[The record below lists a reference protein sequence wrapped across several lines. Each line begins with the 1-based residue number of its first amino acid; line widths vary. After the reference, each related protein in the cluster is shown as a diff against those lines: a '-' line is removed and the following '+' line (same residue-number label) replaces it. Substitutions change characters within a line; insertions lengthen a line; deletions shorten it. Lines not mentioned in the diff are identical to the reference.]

1 VETLLDSAHA
11 FDLRHVVA
19 GREGEEEEEEDA
31 HSRARGRL
39 HDWGTYSSQ
48 GVMATLDGAAEEHIL
63 KSSEKKVVKSKKNR
77 TSWRLEMELMHKFSK
92 VVSIVTFL
100 EQIY

>member
-1 VETLLDSAHA
+1 
-11 FDLRHVVA
+11 
-19 GREGEEEEEEDA
+19 
-31 HSRARGRL
+31 
-39 HDWGTYSSQ
+39 
-48 GVMATLDGAAEEHIL
+48 MATLDGAAEEHIL